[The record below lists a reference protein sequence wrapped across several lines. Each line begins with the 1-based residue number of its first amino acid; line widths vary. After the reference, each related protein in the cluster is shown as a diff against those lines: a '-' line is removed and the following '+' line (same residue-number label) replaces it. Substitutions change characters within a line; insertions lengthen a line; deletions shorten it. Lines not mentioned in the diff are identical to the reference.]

1 MGTLSP
7 DGLVKEVSEV
17 GLKSICLMD
26 HDTLDGVLSVGD
38 TTSRYGVELIPGV
51 ELTTRYAGM
60 EFHILGMGIDVG
72 NAKLKTVLA
81 KMPGERFERAK
92 EISSLLGEHDWE
104 VDVSSLS
111 SSKGTVTTH
120 DIAKAVTNREILA
133 FDFHNEWLSSD
144 FPCVVGTSSMPAQ
157 DAISVIKKAG
167 GKAVCAHLLRTRSG

>member
-92 EISSLLGEHDWE
+92 EISSLQ
-104 VDVSSLS
+104 
-111 SSKGTVTTH
+111 K
-120 DIAKAVTNREILA
+120 R
-133 FDFHNEWLSSD
+133 
-144 FPCVVGTSSMPAQ
+144 
-157 DAISVIKKAG
+157 
-167 GKAVCAHLLRTRSG
+167 